1 MQRHRKKQ
9 GFTLAELLVIVA
21 IVGIL
26 VAVSIPIFTAQLKK
40 ARIAT
45 VRSNIRA
52 AKTAAYSVF
61 LSDGFKNTGDTH
73 GYYVYTVAN
82 GTAALFASMKSATT
96 YANPQLGTVTG
107 SSQNYP
113 KYPNLK
119 SASYQYPYIYVHIK
133 LPGTG
138 TQGKSDIQ
146 TCPYYSAVKK
156 DIVYLPGS
164 AYDSGN

>member
-1 MQRHRKKQ
+1 MKKHRTKQ
-9 GFTLAELLVIVA
+9 GFTLAELLVTVA

-26 VAVSIPIFTAQLKK
+26 VAVSIPIFTSQLKK

-45 VRSNIRA
+45 VRANIRA

-61 LSDGFKNTGDTH
+61 LSDGFKTPGDTH

-82 GTAALFASMKSATT
+82 GTAALFASMKLSAI
-96 YANPQLGTVTG
+96 YANPEQGTVTS

-113 KYPNLK
+113 KYPNPK

-138 TQGKSDIQ
+138 TPGKSDIQ
-146 TCPYYSAVKK
+146 TCPYYDAAKK
-156 DIVYLPGS
+156 DIVYKPGS